1 MVKSDIISA
10 TNANRLYWLGRY
22 EERVY
27 MTLHLLRKCYDK
39 MIDGQPSDYAAFWK
53 KLDGSNSY
61 TDADSFTYGM
71 MYDEN
76 NPSSVISAQT
86 YAMDNAMM
94 LRENITSETLSYLE
108 MSMAKIKACK
118 AGRQMNISD
127 LQQVTDWSLAFWG
140 SADQRILNQK
150 VITLMHIGRTVE
162 YIDMLVRFDYPFSR
176 VAREYVALKKMLVL
190 IDGIADEYIENQL
203 DQILADEDHFHD
215 PNGEGKVKVLK
226 LINILIR
233 V

>member
-10 TNANRLYWLGRY
+10 MNANRLYWLGRY

-39 MIDGQPSDYAAFWK
+39 MIDGVPSDYTTFWK
-53 KLDGSNSY
+53 KLDASNSY
-61 TDADSFTYGM
+61 TTNEDFTYGM
-71 MYDEN
+71 MYDDQ
-76 NPSSVISAQT
+76 NPSSVLSAQT

-108 MSMAKIKACK
+108 MSLAKIKSCK
-118 AGRQMNISD
+118 ADKLMNVSD

-140 SADQRILNQK
+140 SADQRILNAK
-150 VITLMHIGRTVE
+150 VLTLMHIGRTVE
-162 YIDMLVRFDYPFSR
+162 YIDMLIRFDYPYMR
-176 VAREYVALKKMLVL
+176 IYKQYEELKKFLGFFDDMADSNIMTQLDKLLVKDL
-190 IDGIADEYIENQL
+190 YEADGIEY
-203 DQILADEDHFHD
+203 
-215 PNGEGKVKVLK
+215 KTKVLK
-226 LINILIR
+226 LVNILVR

>member
-1 MVKSDIISA
+1 MVYSEIISA
-10 TNANRLYWLGRY
+10 ANANRLYWLGRY

-39 MIDGQPSDYAAFWK
+39 MIDGKPEDYAAFWQK
-53 KLDGSNSY
+53 FDAGKAY
-61 TDADSFTYGM
+61 TTTEEFTYGM

-76 NPSSVISAQT
+76 NPSSILSAQT

-108 MSMAKIKACK
+108 MSIAKIKSCK
-118 AGRQMNISD
+118 QDGAMNISD

-140 SADQRILNQK
+140 SADQRIFNQK
-150 VITLMHIGRTVE
+150 ALILMHIGRTIE
-162 YIDMLVRFDYPFSR
+162 YMDMMLRFDYAFNR
-176 VAREYVALKKMLVL
+176 IAKEYEDLKKYFATF
-190 IDGIADEYIENQL
+190 DNIADDNVMAQL
-203 DQILADEDHFHD
+203 DSLFTY
-215 PNGEGKVKVLK
+215 GESDSNKIEYKIKVLK
-226 LINILIR
+226 LINILVR